1 VCRPQLGG
9 SLRGVERVREQEKLI
24 DETGLRRC
32 QNGCLP
38 TSVRMATQKQAARSL
53 SSHGSNCRSESLL
66 VTFRA
71 ATLWRPVRSQ
81 LAEGKIATE
90 DGQPGGAE
98 RTRQRHE
105 ERGIAVRSRAVRQ
118 DEAIPIRIG
127 RAMQKPSNGYFA
139 LRSVQKFSMRVHTHG
154 PSYSMAATISPTS
167 KDAQFLK
174 SMQSPT
180 SASWPLECR
189 SAMPRNWQSLWCTV
203 AGLLGRAQGV
213 CALFIE
219 FVLQFEAHVVG
230 FDGSDD
236 FAH

>member
-1 VCRPQLGG
+1 
-9 SLRGVERVREQEKLI
+9 
-24 DETGLRRC
+24 
-32 QNGCLP
+32 
-38 TSVRMATQKQAARSL
+38 MATHKHTARSL
-53 SSHGSNCRSESLL
+53 SSHGSNCCSESLL
-66 VTFRA
+66 VTFRTV
-71 ATLWRPVRSQ
+71 TLWWPVWPQ
-81 LAEGKIATE
+81 LAEREIAAE
-90 DGQPGGAE
+90 DGEPGGAE

-105 ERGIAVRSRAVRQ
+105 KRRVAGRSRAVRQ

-139 LRSVQKFSMRVHTHG
+139 LQSVEKFSMRVHTHG

-167 KDAQFLK
+167 KDAQFLE

-189 SAMPRNWQSLWCTV
+189 SAMPRNWRSLWCTV
-203 AGLLGRAQGV
+203 AGSLGRAQGV

>member
-9 SLRGVERVREQEKLI
+9 SLRGVERVREQQELI
-24 DETGLRRC
+24 DETGLRRG
-32 QNGCLP
+32 QHGCLP

-98 RTRQRHE
+98 RTRQRDE

-154 PSYSMAATISPTS
+154 PLYSMAATISPNF
-167 KDAQFLK
+167 QGR
-174 SMQSPT
+174 PV
-180 SASWPLECR
+180 
-189 SAMPRNWQSLWCTV
+189 PRGYAIHDKRVMAIGVSERYAKKLAIRVVHRCGFTG
-203 AGLLGRAQGV
+203 ACAEGV
-213 CALFIE
+213 CSFHRIR
-219 FVLQFEAHVVG
+219 
-230 FDGSDD
+230 
-236 FAH
+236 FAI